1 MTKHDVIVVGLGAV
15 GAAATWH
22 LARSGA
28 KVLGIDRFSPPHNHG
43 SSHGDT
49 RITRSAIGEGVE
61 YSALALRSHALWRD
75 IEAAT
80 SERLFVR
87 NGCLTI
93 SGADAVVMHDVDDFF
108 VNVENAARQYEIPHR
123 TFDDAAAIRARYPQ
137 FSVQAGDKAILDEE
151 AGYLYVERCVAAELM
166 LAEQAGAQILRDT
179 QVMSIEPAASHV
191 TVVTGDNQRFTADRV
206 LIAAGA
212 WLPGF
217 IASELSRH
225 FTVTRQVLHWFEIK
239 SNPER
244 FTPESCP
251 VFIWQV
257 PRRGNVESSIYG
269 FPLEGDASNG
279 LKVTH
284 EESGPAT
291 DPDNVDRTVDPVAET
306 ERTYR
311 TYIEPFLPD
320 LGPRCVRTATCLY
333 TRVPRSRFVID
344 KDPRS
349 DRILFAS
356 ACSGHGFKHS
366 AALGEALADE
376 LVSGEARHVDLAPF
390 RLARLGAYLRE
401 P

>member
-1 MTKHDVIVVGLGAV
+1 MMRYDVIVVGLGAV
-15 GAAATWH
+15 GAAAVLH
-22 LARSGA
+22 LARRGA
-28 KVLGIDRFSPPHNHG
+28 KVLGIDRFSPPHHHG

-61 YSALALRSHALWRD
+61 YSALALRSHQLWREY
-75 IEAAT
+75 EALT
-80 SERLFVR
+80 GQTLFVR

-108 VNVENAARQYEIPHR
+108 ANVENAARQYGIPHR
-123 TFDDAAAIRARYPQ
+123 VFNDAADIRARYPQ
-137 FSVQAGDKAILDEE
+137 FAVQPGDKAILDAE
-151 AGYLYVERCVAAELM
+151 AGYLYVERCIAAELE
-166 LAEQAGAQILRDT
+166 LAAQAGAELLTDT
-179 QVMSIEPAASHV
+179 RVMSIEPSSTGVDVA
-191 TVVTGDNQRFTADRV
+191 TGDNQRFTADRV

-217 IASELSRH
+217 VAGELSRH

-244 FTPESCP
+244 FTPDNCP

-257 PRRGNVESSIYG
+257 PRRGNIESSIYG
-269 FPLEGDASNG
+269 FPVEGDASNG

-284 EESGPAT
+284 EETGPAT
-291 DPDNVDRTVDPVAET
+291 DPDHVDRTVDE
-306 ERTYR
+306 ERDTARTFR

-320 LGPRCVRTATCLY
+320 LGPRSVRTATCLY
-333 TRVPRSRFVID
+333 TRVPRSRFIID
-344 KDPRS
+344 RDPRS
-349 DRILFAS
+349 ERVLFAS

-376 LVSGEARHVDLAPF
+376 LTAGEARHVDLSPF
-390 RLARLGAYLRE
+390 RLARLGE
-401 P
+401 FFPG

>member
-1 MTKHDVIVVGLGAV
+1 MAKHDVIVVGLGAV
-15 GAAATWH
+15 GGAAALH

-28 KVLGIDRFSPPHNHG
+28 RVLGIDRFSPPHKHG

-49 RITRSAIGEGVE
+49 RITRAAIGEGVE
-61 YSALALRSHALWRD
+61 YSALALRSHALWREF
-75 IEAAT
+75 EALT
-80 SERLFVR
+80 GQTLFVR

-108 VNVENAARQYEIPHR
+108 ANVETAAKRFDIPTQ

-137 FSVQAGDKAILDEE
+137 FAVAPGDKAILDEE
-151 AGYLYVERCVAAELM
+151 AGYLYVERCIDTTLTLAA
-166 LAEQAGAQILRDT
+166 QAGAHLLRDT
-179 QVMSIEPAASHV
+179 QVMQIEPSAAGV
-191 TVVTGDNQRFTADRV
+191 EVATGDNQRFTADRV

-217 IASELSRH
+217 VAGELARH

-244 FTPESCP
+244 FRPENCP
-251 VFIWQV
+251 VFIWQL
-257 PRRGNVESSIYG
+257 PRRGGVTSSIYG
-269 FPLEGDASNG
+269 FPVEGDPANG

-291 DPDNVDRTVDPVAET
+291 DPDHVDRNVDPET
-306 ERTYR
+306 ETARTFR
-311 TYIEPFLPD
+311 TYIGPFFPD

-333 TRVPRSRFVID
+333 TRVDRSRFVID

-349 DRILFAS
+349 ERVMFAS

-376 LVSGEARHVDLAPF
+376 LVMGEARHVDLSPF
-390 RLARLGAYLRE
+390 RLARLGEYLRA
-401 P
+401 